1 MGEGVIKKM
10 PDGTE
15 YVDEDDDRTLDKMI
29 AVMNENDDTPD
40 PDEEEIL
47 AEWLPK
53 AFPDKPA
60 RKKKGRR
67 ISVPEL
73 EGELENQQFLKSDEE
88 RGLNLKK

>member
-1 MGEGVIKKM
+1 MAEGVIKKM

-15 YVDEDDDRTLDKMI
+15 YVDEDDDRTLQAMI
-29 AVMNENDDTPD
+29 DGINDDTPD

-47 AEWLPK
+47 AAWLPK
-53 AFPDKPA
+53 AFPDDPD
-60 RKKKGRR
+60 RQRVGTP